1 MGICIS
7 KSNVYPST
15 QEEKETNMIINKQ
28 IQEEAKIKEKND
40 NSTYKVLLLGPA
52 DSGKSTFLK
61 QLRIINKMPLE
72 EDDCK
77 CKVLLHVKFA
87 FFNEINLPKFK

>member
-15 QEEKETNMIINKQ
+15 QEEKETNMMINKQ

-52 DSGKSTFLK
+52 DSGKVKQNNIKNNIRHSFLFLFITLTIT
-61 QLRIINKMPLE
+61 QH
-72 EDDCK
+72 
-77 CKVLLHVKFA
+77 LLQ
-87 FFNEINLPKFK
+87 

>member
-40 NSTYKVLLLGPA
+40 NSTYKVLLLGIY
-52 DSGKSTFLK
+52 KLLCYYNYQKKIFL
-61 QLRIINKMPLE
+61 
-72 EDDCK
+72 
-77 CKVLLHVKFA
+77 
-87 FFNEINLPKFK
+87 